1 MVPVQHPHDDGVCL
15 GNIATLR
22 ALPPGVD
29 AVVSLCRVHDDDVPV
44 RVEQIDVRII
54 DDVGPDATPTWIS
67 C

>member
-1 MVPVQHPHDDGVCL
+1 MMNGLWL
-15 GNIATLR
+15 GDVATLR